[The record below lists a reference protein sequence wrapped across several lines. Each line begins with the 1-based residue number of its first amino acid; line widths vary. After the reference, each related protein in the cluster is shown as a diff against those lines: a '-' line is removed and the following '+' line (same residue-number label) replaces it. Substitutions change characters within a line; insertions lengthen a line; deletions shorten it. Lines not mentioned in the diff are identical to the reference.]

1 MILPSQERKTT
12 AVVGGAMMPYMPTQ
26 LSQTLHSL
34 AMAVLLVSTALVA
47 QPAMAGCSPYV
58 GRAVINEIFR
68 QSQGGN
74 TDAFTEIKRLD
85 SSITSAEYNSWNVRL
100 CRNGGSCMTASI
112 SQATKN
118 LPWMLLDEN
127 DIPHTYYN
135 IAGGMDA
142 LLTDASGDIIDYVSV
157 ANWSSDSSY
166 LTACSYFYD
175 TTANEAMDNT
185 FDVAREPDG
194 IGDWTHSAGASGGTS
209 DNTSNDGNTSGPAIS
224 VPAAISVDQGD
235 TASITVTLSSAAP
248 SGGVTVTFQLRDGTA
263 YAGTD
268 YTPPATL
275 SVYFPRWFTTR
286 TIDISTLLTEN
297 STDTVFYLLL
307 TGSDKGYI
315 TDQMTTVTIR
325 SPLLARYYMEESGWN
340 GSAGEVEDSAAYG
353 YDGTAR
359 NGLTT
364 AVTTPAI
371 TGDPGTCRYGDFD
384 GTDDY
389 IELPGFPNLTGDFT
403 IMAWIRPNTHP
414 GGQQDWRIF
423 ADDQN
428 NSGGYALSLHDGG
441 VGRLRFFSRGV
452 RPVSLDS
459 PAVVSANTWSHVAI
473 VHVAATDRRYI
484 YHNGVQVAVDSDWGG
499 YSGSWGTDAG
509 VATIGGE
516 ADGTAEGI
524 ARWRFDGLIDEVR
537 VYSKPLTAAQIA
549 QLMNTTHPC
558 TAVATPLHHIR
569 VQHPSGS
576 GVTCNATEL
585 TVIACADDTC
595 ATPYTD
601 GVSGNLTA
609 TGTPAV
615 NWPAGST
622 FAIPLGSSSVTVP
635 VQVTQAG
642 TVVFGIDNVTPVP
655 TDGAAECNFGTPAC
669 TFTAA
674 DAGFLFA
681 VPDHAAETTQT
692 FTVSAVKK
700 DDNSLACVPA
710 FASRTDVP
718 VTFACAYSNP
728 VSGYVPVR
736 MGQGGT
742 GTPLAADANSMCS
755 AGGQTLTLDF
765 DPSGVAQDVRL
776 IYADVGVLTLTATF
790 SGAAGSSEENLVM
803 TGSDS
808 FVVRPHDF
816 ALSNISCAD
825 GTANPAAADADGAA
839 FCRAGQSFNVTV
851 TAHNAAGD
859 ITPNF
864 GRESTPESVALAT
877 TLVAPVGGSNPVL
890 AGSFGSFGEDCA
902 GGPATA
908 GTACGTFT
916 WPEVG
921 IITLTPSVGDGD
933 YLGAGNVTG
942 TASGNVG
949 RFYPA
954 SFAVSHTPV
963 VACGGAFTYAGL
975 NGSKAGQPFS
985 VTGTIT
991 ARNVGGATTANYAGA
1006 FAKLGT
1012 GEVTAVPMQG
1022 AAAAAG
1028 VLTWNVDSLTFAAG
1042 EGDMNATA
1050 RYAFTAEGG
1059 PQAMHLRVMAD
1070 DGEAS
1075 GEENDSGK
1083 AVEYRLGRLRLQNAY
1098 GAELADIAVPMQAEY
1113 YDAGGYY
1120 RRNDADN
1127 CTALTLAG
1135 HLELRNPQTAGGSWQ
1150 SGDTTMTVGGG
1161 STAALPINSP
1171 LVSGDAGLVFT
1182 APGAGNTGYVDIRTS
1197 LATDHPWLGHAW
1209 NCDATAPN
1217 EACGRVNFGLYQ
1229 GSPRHIYLRERY

>member
-1 MILPSQERKTT
+1 MTLPGQDRKTT
-12 AVVGGAMMPYMPTQ
+12 VVVGGAMMQYMPTQ
-26 LSQTLHSL
+26 FSQMLRSL
-34 AMAVLLVSTALVA
+34 AIAVLLVLTALAA
-47 QPAMAGCSPYV
+47 QPAMAGCSPYM

-85 SSITSAEYNSWNVRL
+85 SSITSAEYNAWNVRL
-100 CRNGGSCMTASI
+100 CKNGGSCMSASI
-112 SQATKN
+112 SQASKN

-127 DIPHTYYN
+127 DISHTYYD
-135 IAGGMDA
+135 IAGGMDV

-194 IGDWTHSAGASGGTS
+194 IGDWTHASGASGGTS
-209 DNTSNDGNTSGPAIS
+209 DNTTNDGNTSGPAIS
-224 VPAAISVDQGD
+224 VPAAVSVDQGD

-248 SGGVTVTFQLRDGTA
+248 SGGVTVTFQVRDGTA

-268 YTPPATL
+268 YTAPATL
-275 SVYFPRWFTTR
+275 SVYFPRWSTTR

-315 TDQMTTVTIR
+315 TNQMTTVTIR
-325 SPLLARYYMEESGWN
+325 SPLLARYYMEELAWN
-340 GSAGEVEDSAAYG
+340 SSAGEVEDSAAYG
-353 YDGTAR
+353 YDGTAY

-371 TGDPGTCRYGDFD
+371 AGDPGTCRYGSFD
-384 GTDDY
+384 GNDDY
-389 IELPGFPNLTGDFT
+389 IALSGFPNLTGDFT

-428 NSGGYALSLHDGG
+428 NTGGYAFSLHDGG
-441 VGRLRFFSRGV
+441 PGTLRFFSRGV
-452 RPVSLDS
+452 SPVSLDS

-484 YHNGVQVAVDSDWGG
+484 YHNGVQVAVDGGSGG

-509 VATIGGE
+509 VVTIGGE
-516 ADGTAEGI
+516 ADGTSEGT

-537 VYSKPLTAAQIA
+537 AYSKSLTVAQIA
-549 QLMNTTHPC
+549 QLMDTTHPC
-558 TAVATPLHHIR
+558 ASVATPLHHIR
-569 VQHPSGS
+569 VQHASGT

-601 GVSGNLTA
+601 GVSGNLA
-609 TGTPAV
+609 VTGTPTV
-615 NWPAGST
+615 NWPSGNT
-622 FAIPLGSSSVTVP
+622 FSIPLGSGSVTVP
-635 VQVTQAG
+635 VHVTQSG
-642 TVVFGIDNVTPVP
+642 SVVFGTDNVTPVP
-655 TDGAAECNFGTPAC
+655 TDTTAVCNFGTPGC

-674 DAGFLFA
+674 DAGLLLT

-710 FASRTDVP
+710 FASRDDVP

-742 GTPLAADANSMCS
+742 GMPLAADAVSACS
-755 AGGQTLTLDF
+755 AGGQTLALDF
-765 DPSGVAQDVRL
+765 DVNGVAQDVRL
-776 IYADVGVLTLTATF
+776 IYADVGALSLTATF

-808 FVVRPHDF
+808 FVVRPYDF
-816 ALSNISCAD
+816 ALSSISCAD
-825 GTANPAAADADGAA
+825 GTANPAAADAGGAA
-839 FCRAGQSFNVTV
+839 FCRAGQNFNVTV
-851 TAHNAAGD
+851 TARNALGATTSNYGQ
-859 ITPNF
+859 
-864 GRESTPESVALAT
+864 ESTAEGVKLTAN
-877 TLVAPVGGSNPVL
+877 LVAGLGLASNPGL
-890 AGSFGSFGEDCA
+890 GN
-902 GGPATA
+902 ATA
-908 GTACGTFT
+908 FGAFSNGVASGTTFS

-933 YLGAGNVTG
+933 YLGAGDATG
-942 TASGNVG
+942 TVTGNVG

-954 SFAVSHTPV
+954 SFAVSHNPV
-963 VACGGAFTYAGL
+963 AACGGAFTYAGL
-975 NGSKAGQPFS
+975 SGSKLGQPFS
-985 VTGTIT
+985 VTGTVT
-991 ARNVGGATTANYAGA
+991 ARNVAGTTTANYAGA
-1006 FAKLGT
+1006 FAKLGISD
-1012 GEVTAVPMQG
+1012 VTAVPMQG

-1028 VLTWNVDSLTFAAG
+1028 VLTWNVASLTFAAG
-1042 EGDMNATA
+1042 VGDMSATA
-1050 RYAFTAEGG
+1050 RYAFTAEDG

-1098 GAELADIAVPMQAEY
+1098 GPELANINVSLQAEY

-1120 RRNDADN
+1120 RLNDVDN
-1127 CTALTLAG
+1127 CTALTLAD
-1135 HLELRNPQTAGGSWQ
+1135 HLELRNPQTDSGNWQ
-1150 SGDTTMTVGGG
+1150 SGDTTMTIGGG

-1171 LVSGDAGLVFT
+1171 LVSGDAGLWFT
-1182 APGAGNTGYVDIRTS
+1182 APGAGNTGYVDIRS
-1197 LATDHPWLGHAW
+1197 ALAADYPWLAYSW
-1209 NCDATAPN
+1209 NCDAAAPS
-1217 EACGRVNFGLYQ
+1217 ETCARVNFGLYQ
-1229 GSPRHIYLRERY
+1229 GGTRQIYLRERY